1 MGRKTK
7 MKKLIAALLSLTLFI
22 SVFASTAFAAA
33 EKFTDVKPGGLVLH
47 SGGLCCDRKA
57 L

>member
-1 MGRKTK
+1 

-33 EKFTDVKPGGLVLH
+33 EKFTDVKPGTWYYTAV
-47 SGGLCCDRKA
+47 DYAVTEA